1 MTQHTFGLQ
10 DWSGRLILVPYTLF
24 WLLNLSFHVFLVELV
39 SLFMWY
45 VVHVC
50 IDLLQFRMLNVR
62 SIDIYLSVIC
72 LHSIFREL
80 RWIILLFVFE
90 KEHKI
95 LLKCINISKSHNWTG
110 LCNMFSFLFYFWN
123 FMLKILFLIFIKV
136 VFYFWNF

>member
-62 SIDIYLSVIC
+62 SIDIYLLVIC
-72 LHSIFREL
+72 LHSIFCEL

-95 LLKCINISKSHNWTG
+95 LLECINISKSHNWTS
-110 LCNMFSFLFYFWN
+110 LCNMFCN